1 MPRSVFRWVVFLFL
15 AAVTVGGGPSP
26 ALSAGGPPAEGGVL
40 PEIRLPIPHR
50 PQEKTYLGLQG
61 EGDFTI
67 LQTRARIVILE
78 VFSMYCPFCQKEA
91 PVVNELFRAID
102 GDPELREKIKII
114 GIGAGNSIYE
124 VNAFR
129 DLYRIT
135 FPLFPDVNY
144 SLHKSLGGV
153 GTPYFIAVQLN
164 AGGGHKVIY
173 SKVGSFGEPK
183 QFLDLLLKKS
193 EKAVRPPKKGV

>member
-15 AAVTVGGGPSP
+15 AAVVAGGGPSP

-40 PEIRLPIPHR
+40 PEIRLPIPQR
-50 PQEKTYLGLQG
+50 PQEKSYLGLQG

-67 LQTRARIVILE
+67 PQTRAKIVILE
-78 VFSMYCPFCQKEA
+78 VFSMYCPFCQREA

-102 GDPELREKIKII
+102 GNPELNEKIKII
-114 GIGAGNSIYE
+114 GIGAGNSLYE
-124 VNAFR
+124 VNEFKNI
-129 DLYRIT
+129 YRIS
-135 FPLFPDVNY
+135 FPVFPDVNF
-144 SLHKSLGGV
+144 SVHKSLGGV
-153 GTPYFIAVQLN
+153 GTPFFIAVQLN

-173 SKVGSFGEPK
+173 SKVGSFGDPK

-193 EKAVRPPKKGV
+193 EKTARPAKKGA